1 MATRKR
7 KSGGRRKTTRAR
19 KTTSTALARRR
30 RSNPS
35 RRTRRGSVVARSR
48 RTARRR
54 NPSGKLVPLA
64 IGAAA
69 SQMVASFIPF
79 GGSPFMDAGKIYVAG
94 WLLEKFAGRLAPQ
107 VFGEARDG
115 GAIAAVVTLLNA
127 YVAPTLSGAVRS
139 IMPGSG
145 SSNGKGVSGIGRGVA
160 DLVTLPAGNYDPYY
174 GTTPMISA
182 PASGAQPVRS
192 SQKAET
198 LKGLLT
204 MPAMPGAAYMR

>member
-19 KTTSTALARRR
+19 KTTSTAITRRR

-54 NPSGKLVPLA
+54 NPTGKLIPLA

-69 SQMVASFIPF
+69 SQMVAEIIPF

-145 SSNGKGVSGIGRGVA
+145 NGNGKSISGIALTSYPFVPGGQLMPPAVAAQARTQQSAGMRGMA
-160 DLVTLPAGNYDPYY
+160 TAGY
-174 GTTPMISA
+174 PM
-182 PASGAQPVRS
+182 R
-192 SQKAET
+192 
-198 LKGLLT
+198 
-204 MPAMPGAAYMR
+204 